1 MPNPN
6 RTSQTETEQSART
19 RASRDHPTAESQP
32 TRASAKSSPTA
43 HWVTVSGVTE
53 QPDPERLLAE
63 ALRAQAV
70 RAPVES
76 TGPVTP
82 DPLVQLLS
90 GADQRY
96 ELLSGRAS
104 DTIGF
109 PTGPVAAPGTTQLP
123 VSARPVSGWWI
134 VLLAILLGLAAGAV
148 VGLISIV

>member
-1 MPNPN
+1 
-6 RTSQTETEQSART
+6 
-19 RASRDHPTAESQP
+19 
-32 TRASAKSSPTA
+32 
-43 HWVTVSGVTE
+43 VTD

-76 TGPVTP
+76 TGLVTP

-90 GADQRY
+90 GADQRH
-96 ELLSGRAS
+96 ELLSGRTS

-109 PTGPVAAPGTTQLP
+109 PTGPVAAPNTTRLP
-123 VSARPVSGWWI
+123 AQPRQVSAWWI
-134 VLLAILLGLAAGAV
+134 VLLAVLLGLAAGAV